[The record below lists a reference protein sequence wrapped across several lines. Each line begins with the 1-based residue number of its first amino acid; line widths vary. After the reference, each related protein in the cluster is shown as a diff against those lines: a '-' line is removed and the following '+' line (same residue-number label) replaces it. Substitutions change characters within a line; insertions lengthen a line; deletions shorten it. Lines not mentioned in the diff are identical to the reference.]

1 MANYY
6 IDLSCGSDENDGL
19 CADKPKKTPAAV
31 KAEAGDKVY
40 IKRGGCDAS
49 GVREYFGII

>member
-19 CADKPKKTPAAV
+19 CADKPSHNHRQSQWLAQPYKGMVPAGL
-31 KAEAGDKVY
+31 KAL
-40 IKRGGCDAS
+40 
-49 GVREYFGII
+49 

>member
-1 MANYY
+1 MANHY

-31 KAEAGDKVY
+31 KAEAGDKIY
-40 IKRGGCDAS
+40 IKRSGCDAS
-49 GVREYFGII
+49 DVREYFGL